1 MKTHFQTPGVN
12 VCPPAA
18 VWGWVWGHVL
28 PPGAQGVCT
37 GRHSSPQVASAASE
51 SVIGKQRTGA
61 ISELFSGFGVFLGDL
76 LMRRDDL
83 RFYIIKL
90 LIVLT
95 SADESRRL
103 FSELQLGYE
112 KSVGSK

>member
-51 SVIGKQRTGA
+51 SVIVETAHRRH
-61 ISELFSGFGVFLGDL
+61 FGTFLRFWRLPGDL

-90 LIVLT
+90 LVVLT